1 MFSSWK
7 KRGGWLFTL
16 WKADTM
22 HSGLKMWKSEINWLP
37 QSLKIILNFY
47 FKQLLIAFYEAN
59 SSTSFPKIFAIFL
72 LIFRTLCF
80 VKSWQ
85 YDDDY
90 DDARTGVYWRLLRNI
105 QVLMLINQKAK
116 GKIPEDNQEFLLEM
130 KTNGL

>member
-1 MFSSWK
+1 MEK
-7 KRGGWLFTL
+7 KRWVAVYFV
-16 WKADTM
+16 
-22 HSGLKMWKSEINWLP
+22 KSWHNAQWA
-37 QSLKIILNFY
+37 KNV
-47 FKQLLIAFYEAN
+47 KKWNKLIASKSKNHFEFLFQTLID
-59 SSTSFPKIFAIFL
+59 SILWGKQWHISKLLQIFL
-72 LIFRTLCF
+72 LIFRTLCI